1 MEFYSSP
8 VTFAVKHKD
17 EKVRAASRSGG
28 VFTALSD
35 AVLEKGGVVYGAVL
49 DGNMTAHHVRAADRE
64 TRDRMRGSKYVE
76 SRLGTAYKD
85 VLEDLRSGI
94 PVLFTGTSCQV
105 AGLRAFLGRDY
116 ENLLLADILCHGVPS
131 PMLWRKYLQWQEEK
145 HGRCTEVDFRNKTDF
160 GWADHVESLRFENG
174 GKVDSKVYSTLFYSH
189 QILRPSCY
197 ECRYKTVMHP
207 GDITMA
213 DYWEIE
219 RALPGFN
226 DNRGVSLVMV
236 NNDRGL
242 RAFEAVRDGLVWEKT
257 EYENSTRKSMFTPAN
272 RPQDRAR
279 FWRDVEERDF
289 GYIANHYGGNALST
303 KIEQKL
309 RSLVRVL
316 RK

>member
-1 MEFYSSP
+1 MDFYSSP

-49 DGNMTAHHVRAADRE
+49 DENMTAHHVRAADRE

-76 SRLGTAYKD
+76 SRLGTAYRD
-85 VLEDLRSGI
+85 VLEDLRNGI

-116 ENLLLADILCHGVPS
+116 EDLLLADILCHGVPS
-131 PMLWRKYLQWQEEK
+131 AKLWRKYLEWQEEK

-226 DNRGVSLVMV
+226 DNKGVSLVMV

-242 RAFEAVRDGLVWEKT
+242 RAFEGVRDGLAWEKT

-272 RPQDRAR
+272 RPQDRER

-309 RSLVRVL
+309 RSLVRAL

>member
-1 MEFYSSP
+1 MEFYSTP

-49 DGNMTAHHVRAADRE
+49 DENMTAQHVRAADRE
-64 TRDRMRGSKYVE
+64 TCDRMRGSKYVE
-76 SRLGTAYKD
+76 SRLGTAYRN
-85 VLEDLRSGI
+85 VLEDLQNGI

-116 ENLLLADILCHGVPS
+116 EDLLLADILCHGVPS
-131 PMLWRKYLQWQEEK
+131 PKLWRKYLEWQEEK

-174 GKVDSKVYSTLFYSH
+174 EKVDSKVYSTLFYSH

-226 DNRGVSLVMV
+226 DNKGVSLVLV
-236 NNDRGL
+236 NNDKGL
-242 RAFEAVRDGLVWEKT
+242 RAFEAVRDGLVWERT
-257 EYENSTRKSMFTPAN
+257 EYENSTRKSMFNPAN

-309 RSLVRVL
+309 RSLVRAL